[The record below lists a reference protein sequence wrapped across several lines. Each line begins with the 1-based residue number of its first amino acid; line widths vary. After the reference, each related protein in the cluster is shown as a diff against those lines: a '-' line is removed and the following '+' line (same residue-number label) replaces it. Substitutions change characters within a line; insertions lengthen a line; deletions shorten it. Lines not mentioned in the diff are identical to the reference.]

1 MERTKTIG
9 GRATER
15 LVAGQEYR
23 VLSLHPEWAWE
34 IVFGSKTVEYRS
46 WATRYRGRM
55 LIHASTHASPPEYP
69 RSVILGSVEL
79 VDCVEEAGEFDWML
93 REPRALE
100 TPVRNVS
107 GKLKVWRWT
116 PDARQLD
123 GSWDGIAP
131 DEQGRPSQAASAP
144 PKSRSRKRTPVASAS
159 AVIAVDLSP
168 SALLQA
174 LRAVTPVN
182 DGVERTEPQFA
193 VARHF
198 GFVLTEST
206 ADWTNEAIDHAIDS
220 GVLQR
225 SESGRLRRRNG

>member
-1 MERTKTIG
+1 MEPTKAIG
-9 GRATER
+9 GRVTER

-55 LIHASTHASPPEYP
+55 LIHASTHASPAQYP

-79 VDCVEEAGEFDWML
+79 VDCVEVSGEFDWIL

-100 TPVRNVS
+100 TPVRNVP

-116 PDARQLD
+116 PNAGQLE
-123 GSWDGIAP
+123 GSWEGMMP
-131 DEQGRPSQAASAP
+131 DSQGRPPPAASAP
-144 PKSRSRKRTPVASAS
+144 QKSRSRRRAPAPEAE
-159 AVIAVDLSP
+159 AVTVVDLSP

-174 LRAVTPVN
+174 LRDVAPAN
-182 DGVERTEPQFA
+182 AEIDREELQFA
-193 VARHF
+193 LARHL
-198 GFVLTEST
+198 GCVLTESV
-206 ADWTNEAIDHAIDS
+206 AEWTSEAIERAAQS
-220 GVLQR
+220 GELTLMDD
-225 SESGRLRRRNG
+225 GRVRRRG